1 MSFVAKILPDL
12 WPSFIGHLL
21 PACVYHLLPSCVC
34 HLLPSCAYHLLPPCF
49 CPPPPFFLSACLQFV
64 AILCLLFVA
73 FLCLLF
79 VASLFAICCQPV
91 FAICCQVFQKPWS
104 VAMTSDKR
112 VLVTDAGSSCG
123 EGFVAVCDLNGKFLR
138 YLAKVGMALED
149 AFLNCLFHSRA
160 YPSIPCVWVCECVL

>member
-1 MSFVAKILPDL
+1 MELDGEHVLGKN
-12 WPSFIGHLL
+12 
-21 PACVYHLLPSCVC
+21 
-34 HLLPSCAYHLLPPCF
+34 
-49 CPPPPFFLSACLQFV
+49 
-64 AILCLLFVA
+64 
-73 FLCLLF
+73 
-79 VASLFAICCQPV
+79 VASLFV
-91 FAICCQVFQKPWS
+91 ICCQVFQKPWS

-138 YLAKVGMALED
+138 YLAKVGMALEY